1 MNVKIIAV
9 IIIPLFLLKL
19 LTKPF
24 CKNPRNNISSE
35 GAITMNIIII
45 KRIILN
51 GSELAITWSK
61 PLEFSPIFLI
71 ILLPNIDS
79 NINSKRY
86 DMERTEIT
94 PINQN
99 NNPKKISFKICL

>member
-24 CKNPRNNISSE
+24 CKNPRNKISSE
-35 GAITMNIIII
+35 GAITMNII
-45 KRIILN
+45 L
-51 GSELAITWSK
+51 EL
-61 PLEFSPIFLI
+61 SPIFLI

-94 PINQN
+94 PINPN